1 MILTWAERDI
11 EGKEDNNDSD
21 EDTHTHTDRTRI
33 LIEREKKREI
43 EVMRK
48 FEVAIEDK
56 LRKIYKLKDIQRQW

>member
-1 MILTWAERDI
+1 MILTWTEREI
-11 EGKEDNNDSD
+11 EDKEDNKDSD
-21 EDTHTHTDRTRI
+21 KDTHSQKENTNRKS
-33 LIEREKKREI
+33 KKREI